1 MIFQILEIFI
11 IELVCMSTKIIVF
24 TMLVVLSVLLGFAS
38 ITDQNVDVFGE
49 INISNYK
56 NSHFELGSSLVS
68 DQYDSV
74 SQYNNYNPH
83 EYTNDPILF
92 NIDHIQQPS
101 FAYQQDKNNYLND
114 YEYNNYYDYRNE
126 FVAQLDPYP
135 VIYHNEYYFLDSYGI
150 AYLSLDY
157 FTKELSYRVFVQGM
171 SYLEG
176 DDVEIIQIHLGANGQ
191 NGPTILSLCNEKIG
205 KGHCREGPGLS
216 VEGIL
221 EENDLKGPLKGSSF
235 DELMEIFTS
244 GKSYVYVQS
253 RDHPEGEMRGQIYY

>member
-11 IELVCMSTKIIVF
+11 IELVCMSTKTIVF
-24 TMLVVLSVLLGFAS
+24 TMLVVLSVLLGFTS

-49 INISNYK
+49 INISSYK
-56 NSHFELGSSLVS
+56 NSHFALGGSLVS
-68 DQYDSV
+68 DRYDSIN
-74 SQYNNYNPH
+74 QYNNYNPS
-83 EYTNDPILF
+83 EYTHDPILY
-92 NIDHIQQPS
+92 NIDHSQQPS

-114 YEYNNYYDYRNE
+114 YEYNNHYDYRNE
-126 FVAQLDPYP
+126 FVARLDPYA
-135 VIYHNEYYFLDSYGI
+135 VISDNEYYFLDSYGI
-150 AYLSLDY
+150 VYLSFDY

-176 DDVEIIQIHLGANGQ
+176 DDVEIIQIHLGMNGQ
-191 NGPTILSLCNEKIG
+191 NGPTILSLCNEKTG

-216 VEGIL
+216 VEGVL

-235 DELMEIFTS
+235 DELIEIFTS